1 MEILGNNAS
10 KKKYMIE
17 DNASFSIRK
26 WNENDRPREKLLVKG
41 KNSLSDSELIAILIG
56 SGNKEESAVALSK
69 RILASVDNQ
78 INALGKLSVKQLMNF
93 KGIGEAK
100 AISIVAGLELGRR
113 RKEESV
119 SIIPKINSSIDV
131 FHIMNPIIGDLE
143 HEEFWVLFLNNAN
156 KVLQKKQISIGGK
169 TGTLVD
175 PRIVFR
181 SALEF
186 NATAIIL
193 THNHPSGA
201 LVPSESDKVLTQKLK
216 QAGLSLDIKLLD
228 HLIITEKDYF
238 SFADQAIL

>member
-1 MEILGNNAS
+1 MMKN
-10 KKKYMIE
+10 
-17 DNASFSIRK
+17 NASFSIRK

-100 AISIVAGLELGRR
+100 AISIVAGLELGKR
-113 RKEESV
+113 RKEEHI

-143 HEEFWVLFLNNAN
+143 HEEFWVLFLNNSN

-186 NATAIIL
+186 HATAIIL
-193 THNHPSGA
+193 THNHPSGT
-201 LVPSESDKVLTQKLK
+201 LMPSESDKALTQKLK
-216 QAGLSLDIKLLD
+216 QAGMSLDIKLLD

>member
-1 MEILGNNAS
+1 MTEN
-10 KKKYMIE
+10 
-17 DNASFSIRK
+17 NASFSIRK

-69 RILASVDNQ
+69 RILASVDHQ

-100 AISIVAGLELGRR
+100 AISIVAGLELGKR
-113 RKEESV
+113 RKEEN
-119 SIIPKINSSIDV
+119 IPMIPKIGSSVDV
-131 FHIMNPIIGDLE
+131 FRIMNPIIGDLE
-143 HEEFWVLFLNNAN
+143 HEEFWVLFLNNSN
-156 KVLQKKQISIGGK
+156 KVLQKKQISVGGK

-193 THNHPSGA
+193 THNHPSGT

-228 HLIITEKDYF
+228 HLIITEKGYF

>member
-1 MEILGNNAS
+1 
-10 KKKYMIE
+10 MIE
-17 DNASFSIRK
+17 NNASFSIRK

-41 KNSLSDSELIAILIG
+41 KNSLTDSELIAILIG

-69 RILASVDNQ
+69 RILASVDHQ
-78 INALGKLSVKQLMNF
+78 INALSKLSVKQLMDF

-100 AISIVAGLELGRR
+100 AISIVAGLELGKR

-119 SIIPKINSSIDV
+119 PMIPKIGSSTDV

-143 HEEFWVLFLNNAN
+143 HEEFWVLFLNNSN
-156 KVLQKKQISIGGK
+156 KVLQKKQISVGGK

-193 THNHPSGA
+193 THNHPSGT
-201 LVPSESDKVLTQKLK
+201 LVPSESDKALTQKLK
-216 QAGLSLDIKLLD
+216 QAGMSLDIKLLD